1 MQLFGRVAVGV
12 CPIYCQLMSVL
23 FSAMADKM
31 RRRLDVLA
39 IDRHSKMEASIGA
52 VVSADAVAIGVMLMG
67 DLHFHSV
74 H

>member
-1 MQLFGRVAVGV
+1 MHLFGRVAVGV
-12 CPIYCQLMSVL
+12 CPISCQLMSVL

-39 IDRHSKMEASIGA
+39 IDRHSKMEASSGA
-52 VVSADAVAIGVMLMG
+52 VVSAHVVAIVVMSME
-67 DLHFHSV
+67 DLHFHSD